1 MNTFKPSENKTFDV
15 NTYET
20 EDLLGILNLTGQAPI
35 NKEKIDEKVQELR
48 YKLRSNKKKEHIFKF
63 LKLAADKL
71 KKQFDNINKETWQEA
86 YEHDDSEASKV
97 LMQQYQTKEKNDA
110 KNQILNWT
118 SNIIGRPAQS
128 KEDKIA
134 IQDTV
139 QGDKNPIQRKTIK
152 RTVNFDSH
160 YREILDPSGT
170 TCTNDK
176 FADANPQVRLYT
188 STNYTVNLNQPLLNV
203 VDITVDNI
211 EIPYSWHVFA
221 EDYGTN
227 RFVIKLQDNTGTNK
241 TIDIIIPSGNY
252 SNSQSLIN
260 EINKALQTVILNSGS
275 LPPLGNA
282 PTFPNG
288 PQGQPFTPGTPGLYF
303 QVNQFS
309 NKTIIYVNQDT
320 TFEWY
325 IADEESVG
333 CAAPFRE
340 NENSLLVPPKP
351 GNKINYNLGWLL
363 GFRNLDLEIKKDQEY
378 NWRQYINGTLHTI
391 PGSYLSPSTIDI
403 YGPKYFLLTLDD
415 FNNNKPNKDLISLI
429 DNNANNFKL
438 PEYYKPQSMNTS
450 IYVIGNNGVA
460 YQPGHVNK
468 PGYECVDV
476 AGPPSARGC
485 AENDINIDLIT
496 NLTKKQQYS
505 VAQMISA
512 NTSSNRKPRYSSP
525 NSTDILLRIP
535 VNSPTGNSNQII
547 SLQNDKPEETK
558 RVYFGPVKLRKFNVR
573 LLNDKGFEVNLND
586 RDWSFSLIVNQ
597 LYQF

>member
-1 MNTFKPSENKTFDV
+1 MNTFNPGENKTFDV

-20 EDLLGILNLTGQAPI
+20 EDLLGILNLTGDAPI
-35 NKEKIDEKVQELR
+35 NKEKIDEKVQELK
-48 YKLRSNKKKEHIFKF
+48 YKLRNNKKKEKIFKF
-63 LKLAADKL
+63 LEHASNKL
-71 KKQFDNINKETWQEA
+71 KTQFENTNRQTWQEA

-97 LMQQYQTKEKNDA
+97 LMQQYQKKDKDDT

-134 IQDTV
+134 IQETV

-203 VDITVDNI
+203 VDITVDNV

-227 RFVIKLQDNTGTNK
+227 RFVIKLQGETYDV
-241 TIDIIIPSGNY
+241 IIPSGNY
-252 SNSQSLIN
+252 SSSQSLIN
-260 EINKALQTVILNSGS
+260 EINKALQTIEINGAT
-275 LPPLGNA
+275 PLGNA
-282 PTFPNG
+282 PTFPSG
-288 PQGQPFTPGTPGLYF
+288 PLGQPFSAGPPDLYF
-303 QVNQFS
+303 QVDQFS

-363 GFRNLDLEIKKDQEY
+363 GFRNLDLEIKY
-378 NWRQYINGTLHTI
+378 NQGYNYRQYINGALHTI
-391 PGSYLSPSTIDI
+391 PGAYQSPSTIDI

-429 DNNANNFKL
+429 DNNSNNFKL

-450 IYVIGNNGVA
+450 IYELGGPNNDIP
-460 YQPGHVNK
+460 YQPGHKNEA
-468 PGYECVDV
+468 GYECVDV

-485 AENDINIDLIT
+485 AENDINVDLIS
-496 NLTKKQQYS
+496 NLTKKQKYS
-505 VAQMISA
+505 VDQMIMA
-512 NTSSNRKPRYSSP
+512 NTSSNRKRPRYSSP

-547 SLQNDKPEETK
+547 SLQNDKLDQTK